1 MSRSVLL
8 SCVLAGALVAAGLA
22 FIAGQASAA
31 AGPDVTVTNV
41 PLPVQVVNPANSPS
55 SVNIGNVTD
64 LAKAFGVQQPVA
76 FSLDGNSKDPAVH
89 KYTVPLGRRL
99 VIEYVSGT
107 CLANGSV
114 NGLPPFYDDLQIS
127 AVTGGVTNLH
137 RLQRPINPIPYNGS
151 LTLGQLQTA
160 ITMAHLVKIYA
171 DPGTDV
177 TILPSVVICQL
188 AFSGQLVTVP

>member
-8 SCVLAGALVAAGLA
+8 SCVLAGTLVAAGLP

-114 NGLPPFYDDLQIS
+114 NGLPPFMMTCRFQRS
-127 AVTGGVTNLH
+127 REASPTCTGCKG
-137 RLQRPINPIPYNGS
+137 RSIPS
-151 LTLGQLQTA
+151 P
-160 ITMAHLVKIYA
+160 TMAV
-171 DPGTDV
+171 
-177 TILPSVVICQL
+177 
-188 AFSGQLVTVP
+188 

>member
-8 SCVLAGALVAAGLA
+8 SCVLAGTLVAAGLP

-114 NGLPPFYDDLQIS
+114 NGLPPFMM
-127 AVTGGVTNLH
+127 TC
-137 RLQRPINPIPYNGS
+137 RFQRS
-151 LTLGQLQTA
+151 REA
-160 ITMAHLVKIYA
+160 
-171 DPGTDV
+171 
-177 TILPSVVICQL
+177 S
-188 AFSGQLVTVP
+188 